1 MMYVYTCVH
10 VSLGL
15 CSCCAVLSVFC
26 VRSVW
31 CLQSSRNLL
40 LELSRQLLSG
50 EGDVTRHL
58 GYIGYSVT
66 YQQVLA
72 YVFMQCGSL

>member
-1 MMYVYTCVH
+1 MYILSRVMWPYVLVVQCSMCSVY
-10 VSLGL
+10 LL
-15 CSCCAVLSVFC
+15 
-26 VRSVW
+26 

-66 YQQVLA
+66 YEQVLS
-72 YVFMQCGSL
+72 YVLMQCVSL